1 MIELGPELLL
11 VAGPGL
17 LAVMAW
23 LETSSPVGLLVPA
36 GVALALGA
44 FLSHEGLLSMPLVVL
59 ASGTGAI
66 AGDWTGYWFGRL
78 RGTSV
83 FHRAPGPLGRLVR
96 RYAAPTAATIL
107 RRPFWSV
114 ALGRTVSFV
123 RTLMP
128 AAVGRSG
135 MPFGR
140 FVLLD
145 LVGVTAWLVL
155 YVGIGI
161 LAGASWRA
169 ASGVIGTGWA
179 LLLALVALGAW
190 VASRLRHR
198 REVREIVD
206 RRAREASEAY
216 AASRA
221 ESDAGPHDG
230 PHEGPPDRPFQV
242 GLTGNVAS
250 GKSTVAR
257 LWADA
262 GVPVVSADELA
273 RRVVEPGTE
282 GLAEVVRI
290 FGDAVLT
297 DEGELDRP
305 GLRATV
311 FADPEARAR
320 LEAVLHPRI
329 AALRSAWVA
338 ERATEGHRLV
348 VSEIPLLFE
357 AGLEDQ
363 VDRIVLVDAP
373 QGERLRRMVEGRGL
387 AADEARAILDA
398 QMDPAEKRPRAH
410 HVVDNDG
417 TLEALGARA
426 AQVLADLRQEAGA

>member
-11 VAGPGL
+11 LAGPGL

-23 LETSSPVGLLVPA
+23 LETSTPLGLLVPA

-44 FLSHEGLLSMPLVVL
+44 FLAHQGVLSMPVVVL
-59 ASGTGAI
+59 ASGTGAL
-66 AGDWTGYWFGRL
+66 AGDWTGYWLGRL
-78 RGTSV
+78 RGRSV
-83 FHRAPGPLGRLVR
+83 FHRAPGALGRLVR
-96 RYAAPTAATIL
+96 RYEAPTAATIQ

-114 ALGRTVSFV
+114 TLGRTVSFV

-140 FVLLD
+140 FAFFD
-145 LVGVTAWLVL
+145 LIGISAWLVL
-155 YVGIGI
+155 YVSVGI

-169 ASGVIGTGWA
+169 ASGVVGTGWA
-179 LLLALVALGAW
+179 LLLALVAVGAW
-190 VASRLRHR
+190 VASRLRRR
-198 REVREIVD
+198 RELREIVD
-206 RRAREASEAY
+206 ARAREASTAF

-221 ESDAGPHDG
+221 
-230 PHEGPPDRPFQV
+230 RPLQV
-242 GLTGNVAS
+242 GLTGNAAS

-257 LWADA
+257 LWAEA

-273 RRVVEPGTE
+273 RRVVEPGTD
-282 GLAEVVRI
+282 GLAEVVRL

-297 DEGELDRP
+297 AEGELDRP

-329 AALRSAWVA
+329 AGLRRAWVG

-357 AGLEDQ
+357 AGLQDQ

-373 QGERLRRMVEGRGL
+373 RQERLRRMIDDRAL
-387 AADEARAILDA
+387 SPDEAGAILDA
-398 QMDPAEKRPRAH
+398 QMDPREKRPRAH
-410 HVVDNDG
+410 HLIDNDG
-417 TLEALGARA
+417 TLEALEARA
-426 AQVLADLRQEAGA
+426 ARVLADLRKEAGA